1 MTPLPYCWFKHPVLQ
16 AALAVWITV
25 LRFMGD
31 LPEPKCQMVIN
42 DGSEKIPVMTKIYET
57 LGKRTYKR
65 ELQELQVEGEVRW
78 CWRVRLFKKKKALL
92 ILSCVMRCVI
102 VTWSLC
108 LQNSSID
115 SQKRNSVRHKLVSL
129 TLKRK
134 SKITEEV
141 RFKPATSF
149 EVITRISCLYSNFL
163 YLACICKSPTY
174 W

>member
-1 MTPLPYCWFKHPVLQ
+1 MNMSCPVLQ

-65 ELQELQVEGEVRW
+65 ELQELQVEGEVRGNQRKNAVSRICSASLRSIVISVMISSMMW
-78 CWRVRLFKKKKALL
+78 STSKQTIIF
-92 ILSCVMRCVI
+92 ILC
-102 VTWSLC
+102 LC

-115 SQKRNSVRHKLVSL
+115 TQKRNSVRHKLVSL

-141 RFKPATSF
+141 RLTPATGAGVLIRF
-149 EVITRISCLYSNFL
+149 FMWFIIITQQ
-163 YLACICKSPTY
+163 
-174 W
+174 

>member
-1 MTPLPYCWFKHPVLQ
+1 

-31 LPEPKCQMVIN
+31 LQEPKSQMAIN

-65 ELQELQVEGEVRW
+65 ELQELQVEGE
-78 CWRVRLFKKKKALL
+78 
-92 ILSCVMRCVI
+92 
-102 VTWSLC
+102 
-108 LQNSSID
+108 NSAID

-141 RFKPATSF
+141 TRRLTEGDYGLQGNSMLEDRPTSNLEKLHFIIGNAILRPA
-149 EVITRISCLYSNFL
+149 L
-163 YLACICKSPTY
+163 
-174 W
+174 

>member
-1 MTPLPYCWFKHPVLQ
+1 MFPAPVKAQNLTMRSRERVDNYCNWRIKRSTSRFLSSFKTSRLVHQ

-78 CWRVRLFKKKKALL
+78 GWRLELFQM
-92 ILSCVMRCVI
+92 ILHWRPGLTQC
-102 VTWSLC
+102 LC
-108 LQNSSID
+108 QFMF
-115 SQKRNSVRHKLVSL
+115 VS
-129 TLKRK
+129 
-134 SKITEEV
+134 TEQLHWQPE
-141 RFKPATSF
+141 KEQHQT
-149 EVITRISCLYSNFL
+149 
-163 YLACICKSPTY
+163 
-174 W
+174 